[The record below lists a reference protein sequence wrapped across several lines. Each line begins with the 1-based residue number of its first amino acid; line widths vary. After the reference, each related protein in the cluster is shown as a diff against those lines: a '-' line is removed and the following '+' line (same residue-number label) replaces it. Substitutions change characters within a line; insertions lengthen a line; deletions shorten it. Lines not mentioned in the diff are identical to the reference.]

1 MKGIIK
7 INKKLNL
14 SSFKEIDK
22 GIYKNNF
29 LNRKL
34 GRVGQ
39 KYGKDKEEEEL
50 KFDVN
55 LSTDEQYFNKS
66 TNSWDERRVKSVHIP
81 IIEKY
86 TKGIK
91 SHENPVV
98 TLMMGAPSSGKG
110 TVRNS
115 INNNYNFGDVTV
127 DPDDIKKVDLK
138 KDYDKYQQENIS
150 TAASMV
156 HEESSYLTK
165 KIIDKLIDKKA
176 NFTIDKVFSEYD
188 ALNRQI
194 QQLVDKGYKVN
205 IVYASLPKEIAYK
218 RMLERGKKEGRY
230 ISESYFNKAH
240 DNIVKTFDRIKND
253 SRLNS
258 IRQYSTNVKIG
269 EKPVLILHKQ
279 KDN

>member
-55 LSTDEQYFNKS
+55 SSTDEQYFNKS

-115 INNNYNFGDVTV
+115 IKDEYSFGDSTV

-138 KDYDKYQQENIS
+138 NDYDKYQKEDVN

-165 KIIDKLIDKKA
+165 KIIDKLINKKA
-176 NFTIDKVFSEYD
+176 NFTIDKVFAEYD
-188 ALNRQI
+188 KLDKQI

-205 IVYASLPKEIAYK
+205 IVYASLSKEVAYK

-230 ISESYFNKAH
+230 IPESYFNKAH
-240 DNIVKTFDRIKND
+240 DNIVKTFDKIKND

>member
-7 INKKLNL
+7 INRKLNL

-22 GIYKNNF
+22 GIYKDNP

-34 GRVGQ
+34 NRVGQ
-39 KYGKDKEEEEL
+39 KYGKDKEEPEL
-50 KFDVN
+50 NVDIPTK
-55 LSTDEQYFNKS
+55 EQYFDES
-66 TNSWDERRVKSVHIP
+66 TNTWNEIRVRKVYTP
-81 IIEKY
+81 IIDKY
-86 TKGIK
+86 TKNVK
-91 SHENPVV
+91 SYKNPVV

-138 KDYDKYQQENIS
+138 RDYDKYQQENIS

-188 ALNRQI
+188 ALNKQI

-230 ISESYFNKAH
+230 IPESYFNKAH

-253 SRLNS
+253 NRLNS

>member
-1 MKGIIK
+1 
-7 INKKLNL
+7 
-14 SSFKEIDK
+14 
-22 GIYKNNF
+22 
-29 LNRKL
+29 
-34 GRVGQ
+34 
-39 KYGKDKEEEEL
+39 
-50 KFDVN
+50 
-55 LSTDEQYFNKS
+55 
-66 TNSWDERRVKSVHIP
+66 
-81 IIEKY
+81 
-86 TKGIK
+86 
-91 SHENPVV
+91 
-98 TLMMGAPSSGKG
+98 
-110 TVRNS
+110 
-115 INNNYNFGDVTV
+115 
-127 DPDDIKKVDLK
+127 
-138 KDYDKYQQENIS
+138 
-150 TAASMV
+150 MV

-230 ISESYFNKAH
+230 IPESYFNKAH
-240 DNIVKTFDRIKND
+240 DNIVKTFDKIKND